1 VRKLTR
7 AGIDAA
13 ASVEKQSL
21 LGPNTR
27 LRAGAR
33 LTGYVKTGKNSL
45 IDFNAIILGP
55 VSIGSGTYIGPNCVV
70 GYPTSRELMKSAGS
84 LSSKSKTTIGK
95 NCIIRSGTT
104 IYSAVKIGD
113 DVSFG
118 HNVLVREN
126 VTVGNR
132 TILGTNVAIDG
143 TSTIGSNV
151 SMQTGV
157 YLCTYSTVEDSVFL
171 GPCCV
176 FTNDKY
182 MYQKKFK
189 LIGPTVRRGASI
201 GANSL
206 LFPGITVGER
216 AVVGSQAM
224 VNQDVPPRTIYVGLP
239 ARKMRAVPNSW
250 CSSLLRS

>member
-1 VRKLTR
+1 MTR

-13 ASVEKQSL
+13 ASVEKRGL
-21 LGPNTR
+21 LGANTR
-27 LRAGAR
+27 IRAGAR
-33 LTGYVKTGKNSL
+33 LTGYVRTGKNAF
-45 IDFNAIILGP
+45 IDSNAIILGP
-55 VSIGSGTYIGPNCVV
+55 VSIGSKTYIGPNCVV
-70 GYPTSRELMKSAGS
+70 GHPNSAELMKLRSSGL
-84 LSSKSKTTIGK
+84 LSSKGKTTIGK

-132 TILGTNVAIDG
+132 TKLGTNVAIDG
-143 TSTIGSNV
+143 RSIIGSNV

-182 MYQKKFK
+182 VSQKEFK
-189 LIGPTVRRGASI
+189 LVGPTVRRGASV
-201 GANSL
+201 GANAL
-206 LFPGITVGER
+206 LFPGITVGEG

-239 ARKMRAVPNSW
+239 ARKMRDVPNSW
-250 CSSLLRS
+250 HSSLLQS